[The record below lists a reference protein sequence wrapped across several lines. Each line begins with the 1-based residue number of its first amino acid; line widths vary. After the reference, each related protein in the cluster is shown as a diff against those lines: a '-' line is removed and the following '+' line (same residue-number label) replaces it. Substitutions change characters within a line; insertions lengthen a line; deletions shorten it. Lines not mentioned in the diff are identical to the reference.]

1 MIIEDTKI
9 EMEYKEVWYLFKL
22 NQIKFHVEHSIIIN
36 INEFIISV
44 IISIRIPFAILQ
56 HCSFRVSYSFRV
68 SAIHFRSLEA
78 HFTSYREIAA
88 QGPSDLLD

>member
-1 MIIEDTKI
+1 
-9 EMEYKEVWYLFKL
+9 MEYKEVWYLFKL
-22 NQIKFHVEHSIIIN
+22 NQIKFHVEHSYYYKYKWS
-36 INEFIISV
+36 EFVISV

-88 QGPSDLLD
+88 RGPGDLLD